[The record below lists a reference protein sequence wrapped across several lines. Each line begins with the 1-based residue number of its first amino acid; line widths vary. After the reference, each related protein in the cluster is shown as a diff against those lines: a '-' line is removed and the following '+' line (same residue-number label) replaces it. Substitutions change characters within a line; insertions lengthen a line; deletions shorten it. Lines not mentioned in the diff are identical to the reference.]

1 MNHLLTWI
9 PYSCQNFHAWWK
21 GTLAVKSCESL
32 ERQKTICHMSHVI
45 LQAKLQPKRLNNCA
59 KSNGFAFLFFY
70 SFISFIKC
78 PYIKSYANELDQQ
91 IYHLVYQVSTVS
103 VSGGISCT
111 RDLRSATC
119 STVPEGTK
127 TWKTVGAELMLSG
140 AKVSGLAE
148 FLSVTGK
155 FPRFGDGQGEIIC
168 KCWVFS
174 MV

>member
-1 MNHLLTWI
+1 
-9 PYSCQNFHAWWK
+9 
-21 GTLAVKSCESL
+21 
-32 ERQKTICHMSHVI
+32 MSHVTCQTSSKI
-45 LQAKLQPKRLNNCA
+45 KAKKTEQLRQIEWVRV
-59 KSNGFAFLFFY
+59 SFFFY
-70 SFISFIKC
+70 SFISFIKF

-148 FLSVTGK
+148 FLSVTGT